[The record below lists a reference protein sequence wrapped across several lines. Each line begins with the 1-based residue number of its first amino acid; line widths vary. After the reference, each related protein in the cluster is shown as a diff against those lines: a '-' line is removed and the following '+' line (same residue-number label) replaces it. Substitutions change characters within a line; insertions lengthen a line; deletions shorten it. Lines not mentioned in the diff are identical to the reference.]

1 MIQSKNPQRSR
12 ISDLSLNID
21 KILLSEDVI
30 LQRVQELGMQIT
42 QDYQNKD
49 VLLICVLKGALV
61 FFADLIRSI
70 DIRFALDFV
79 QLSSYGNN
87 TQSSGNVKFCREL
100 IANVNDRN
108 VLIID
113 DIIDSGLT
121 LCHLRNCL
129 LSQNPSSLKICVLL
143 NKPSRRTHPVAIDY
157 VGFDIPDEFVVGYG
171 LDFNE
176 MYRGLRHIAILEKE

>member
-1 MIQSKNPQRSR
+1 MTQSKNPP
-12 ISDLSLNID
+12 LNID

-30 LQRVQELGMQIT
+30 LQRVQELGRQIT

-70 DIRFALDFV
+70 DICFNLDFV

-87 TQSSGNVKFCREL
+87 TQSSGSIIFCRDL
-100 IANVNDRN
+100 ATDIRDRN

-121 LCHLRNCL
+121 LCHLGNCL
-129 LSQNPSSLKICVLL
+129 LSKNPSSLKICVLL

>member
-1 MIQSKNPQRSR
+1 MIQSKNPP
-12 ISDLSLNID
+12 LNID

-30 LQRVQELGMQIT
+30 LQRVQVLGMQIT

-70 DIRFALDFV
+70 DICFDLDFA

-87 TQSSGNVKFCREL
+87 TQSSGSIMFCRDFATD
-100 IANVNDRN
+100 ICDRN

-129 LSQNPSSLKICVLL
+129 LSKNPSNL
-143 NKPSRRTHPVAIDY
+143 
-157 VGFDIPDEFVVGYG
+157 
-171 LDFNE
+171 
-176 MYRGLRHIAILEKE
+176 

>member
-1 MIQSKNPQRSR
+1 MIPSKNPP
-12 ISDLSLNID
+12 LNID

-49 VLLICVLKGALV
+49 VLLVCVLKGALV

-70 DIRFALDFV
+70 DICFDLDFV

-100 IANVNDRN
+100 MASVNDRN

-121 LCHLRNCL
+121 LSYMKNCL
-129 LSQNPSSLKICVLL
+129 LPKNPSSLKICVLL
-143 NKPSRRTHPVAIDY
+143 NKPSRRIHNVEVDY

-171 LDFNE
+171 LDFND
-176 MYRGLRHIAILEKE
+176 MYRGLRHIAVLKKQ